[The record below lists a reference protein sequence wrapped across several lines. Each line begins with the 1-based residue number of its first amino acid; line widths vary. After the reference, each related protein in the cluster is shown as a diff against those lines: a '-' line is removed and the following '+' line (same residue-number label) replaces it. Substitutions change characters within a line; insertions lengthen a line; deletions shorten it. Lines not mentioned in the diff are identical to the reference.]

1 MKEDAKLE
9 ASKWMAEVCQK
20 SSRASWALEQ
30 LRDNYEGAVR
40 VAASRGCPNRGNDFY
55 SDVSQ
60 EVWMN
65 VWQKAC
71 AFDPS
76 RGTFGGWIKTV
87 ARNIAIN
94 ACREL
99 ARLSVVRG
107 RAPDELP
114 EKPDGADD
122 SFDGTLREAM
132 IDCVKHYLSQG
143 TPEEKRNVTIFV
155 MTCTGVKSAG
165 EMASEYNVTRNQI
178 YKWTLAGKELI
189 KACVQRKMS

>member
-20 SSRASWALEQ
+20 SSQASWALEQ
-30 LRDNYEGAVR
+30 LRNNYEGAVR
-40 VAASRGCPNRGNDFY
+40 VAAARGCSNRRNEFY
-55 SDVSQ
+55 SEVSQ
-60 EVWMN
+60 EVWLN
-65 VWQKAC
+65 IWQKAC

-76 RGTFGGWIKTV
+76 RGAFGGWIKTV

-114 EKPDGADD
+114 EKFTGSDEA
-122 SFDGTLREAM
+122 FDREVRAAM
-132 IDCVKHYLSQG
+132 IVCVTYYLSHG

-165 EMASEYNVTRNQI
+165 EMAAEYNVTRNQI